1 MVASSEFQVCLQL
14 KRVLRFVKIFSNQRL
29 LKWAL
34 LKWEVTLM
42 VPRFGEQSHFWI
54 KVTWI
59 FQSHKTVEKS
69 SFTAKIWKYNS
80 SSQAGN
86 FMFKINNRNTRKRSE
101 ICSKLT
107 IKILERHQWQHSRVF
122 IVNFEHISYLVL
134 LFYIANFE
142 QANLDWVKTSFL
154 MILVEELNKLFF

>member
-1 MVASSEFQVCLQL
+1 MARYCLFQVRRSRGNVIVTSCL
-14 KRVLRFVKIFSNQRL
+14 RN
-29 LKWAL
+29 
-34 LKWEVTLM
+34 LKWEVTSM

-59 FQSHKTVEKS
+59 FQSHTTVEKS

-80 SSQAGN
+80 SSYAGN
-86 FMFKINNRNTRKRSE
+86 FMFKIDNRNTRKRSE

-107 IKILERHQWQHSRVF
+107 IKILERHQWRHSRVF

-142 QANLDWVKTSFL
+142 QANLDWVKTSLL
-154 MILVEELNKLFF
+154 MIFVEELNKLFF